1 MDLSAVASVLQE
13 RLHEISEVL
22 AVRIR
27 AEVDSYA
34 DDSVVP
40 GESLR
45 LSLESNAR
53 VVLAYLAEGGE
64 PDVHPARETGRIR
77 AEQGVPLAE
86 TLHAYRTAFDSL
98 WAQIVDEARQY
109 PEIDQAQLAAGS
121 SEIWVLFGRYAEVL
135 ATAYRETSAELSR
148 QREARRSAV
157 VEALCR
163 GDIADR
169 AGLDDAARHLG
180 LPQEGPYAVVVATA
194 PGGAG
199 EEPLPGIEAALREA
213 QVSSAW
219 RLLPDQQI
227 GLLSLAVP
235 DAETLSVRTLRRRRA
250 RVGISPLFDSLSD
263 TPQALRF
270 ARLALTGLPG
280 ESAGVA
286 RFDDRPLAMV
296 VAAAPEEATRLVRLV
311 LKPVLAL
318 PSRDR
323 TRLLETLG
331 HWFAAGGRAPDA
343 AERMFLHPNTVRYRL
358 RRVEELIGR
367 PLSDPRTLADLGLAL
382 EALRALPR

>member
-13 RLHEISEVL
+13 RLHEISEAL

-40 GESLR
+40 RESLR
-45 LSLESNAR
+45 FSLESNAR
-53 VVLAYLAEGGE
+53 VVLAYLAEGSE

-98 WAQIVDEARQY
+98 WAQILDEARQH

-169 AGLDDAARHLG
+169 VGLDDAARHLG

-194 PGGAG
+194 PGAR

-235 DAETLSVRTLRRRRA
+235 DAETLSLRTLRRRRA

-296 VAAAPEEATRLVRLV
+296 VAAAPEEATRLARLV
-311 LKPVLAL
+311 LEPVLAL
-318 PSRDR
+318 PPQDR

-331 HWFAAGGRAPDA
+331 HWFAAGGRAPDT

-382 EALRALPR
+382 QALRVLPR

>member
-13 RLHEISEVL
+13 RLQEISEAL

-40 GESLR
+40 RESLR
-45 LSLESNAR
+45 FSLESNAR
-53 VVLAYLAEGGE
+53 VVLAYLAEGSE

-98 WAQIVDEARQY
+98 WAQILDEARQH

-169 AGLDDAARHLG
+169 VGLDDAARRLG
-180 LPQEGPYAVVVATA
+180 LPREGPYAVVVATA
-194 PGGAG
+194 PGAR

-213 QVSSAW
+213 QVPSAW

-235 DAETLSVRTLRRRRA
+235 DAETLSLRTLRRRRA

-280 ESAGVA
+280 ESAGVG

-296 VAAAPEEATRLVRLV
+296 VAAAPEEATRLARLV
-311 LKPVLAL
+311 LEPVLAL
-318 PSRDR
+318 PPQDR

-331 HWFAAGGRAPDA
+331 HWFAAGGRAPDT

-382 EALRALPR
+382 QALRALPR